1 MCACMCAYVHGR
13 LLPYLETSDSAAGIF
28 YKSCMNTSSI
38 EEEGTK
44 PLQPFI
50 KQVSEIKVPKLE
62 PKLN

>member
-1 MCACMCAYVHGR
+1 M
-13 LLPYLETSDSAAGIF
+13 ETSDSAAGIF